1 MSNRVISS
9 TQTIMARAGQLMLVA
24 SMAVGLAACQS
35 TADRPMGSERAGQYS
50 MDDGAL
56 TNAVKA
62 KLAAEGTASLQRVNV
77 TTNNGTVQLS
87 GIVETAEQKEQA
99 SRLAGQV
106 DGVRRVD
113 NALQVRRSEAA
124 GQPDRVLQ

>member
-1 MSNRVISS
+1 
-9 TQTIMARAGQLMLVA
+9 MARAGQLMLVA

-35 TADRPMGSERAGQYS
+35 TADQPMGSERTGQYS

-106 DGVRRVD
+106 NGVRRVD